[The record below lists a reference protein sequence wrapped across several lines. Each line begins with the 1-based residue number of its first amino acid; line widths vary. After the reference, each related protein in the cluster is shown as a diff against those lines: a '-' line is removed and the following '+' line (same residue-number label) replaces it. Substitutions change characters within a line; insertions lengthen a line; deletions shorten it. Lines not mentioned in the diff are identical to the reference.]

1 MNIKTFYF
9 NDLRTCCY
17 VVWDESGE
25 SVIIDPGCVSESEK
39 SRLVK
44 FINDNK
50 LKPVKLLNT
59 HGHFDHVMGNYFVCN
74 TWGIT
79 THINRLDGK
88 TLALTGSYCD
98 YFGYKID
105 NPPTNTIDIEDGDII
120 EFGKS
125 HLKVIASP
133 GHTPGG
139 VSLYSEQ
146 QNVLF
151 TGDSL
156 FAGSIGRTDLPGG
169 DLDLLMDTL
178 KNKLMILNPD
188 CRVLPGH
195 GPETTIGTEERTNP
209 FLTF

>member
-17 VVWDESGE
+17 IVWDESGE
-25 SVIIDPGCVSESEK
+25 CVIIDPGCVSQSEQA
-39 SRLVK
+39 RIVK
-44 FINDNK
+44 FIEENE
-50 LKPVKLLNT
+50 LTPVKLLNT
-59 HGHFDHVMGNYFVCN
+59 HGHFDHVMGNNFVCK
-74 TWGIT
+74 TWGIK
-79 THINRLDGK
+79 THIHKADYPQ
-88 TLALTGSYCD
+88 LARAASYCD

-105 NPPTNTIDIEDGDII
+105 EPPLDIVEIEDKEAIK
-120 EFGKS
+120 FGNS
-125 HLKVIASP
+125 TLTVIFSP

-139 VSLYSEQ
+139 VSFYNESD
-146 QNVLF
+146 NVLF

-178 KNKLMILNPD
+178 KNRLLILDSD

-195 GPETTIGTEERTNP
+195 GPETTIGNEKMSNP